1 MWCEKDTMSPESN
14 VSVDD
19 SRSVE
24 LYDNIHREVVEI

>member
-1 MWCEKDTMSPESN
+1 MWYEKDTMSPESN

-24 LYDNIHREVVEI
+24 LYDNIHGEVVEI